1 MRKLVLT
8 FAFCIIAISSLMAFD
23 LVVPSSGEEVY
34 SLFNS
39 DNRPDAVYA
48 LSDVFALAAIKAAE
62 TVGLNVPDDVI
73 VSGFDDID
81 FTGYTTPSITTVR
94 QPSYQ
99 LGYLSAEILIDKIE
113 KKNTSVQHI
122 ILDTELIV
130 RESTFVKKQKEEI

>member
-1 MRKLVLT
+1 M
-8 FAFCIIAISSLMAFD
+8 
-23 LVVPSSGEEVY
+23 
-34 SLFNS
+34 
-39 DNRPDAVYA
+39 
-48 LSDVFALAAIKAAE
+48 
-62 TVGLNVPDDVI
+62 NVPDDVI